1 MPIPSVLQRYIEETV
16 MAKKSIQHEEGN
28 KIEDLYYADMAMP
41 IDVEILTKDY
51 EVTGVVYV
59 SREVKEKRRIT
70 ELLNDPERRFL
81 AITDAR
87 MTSRKGTSTARTYSF
102 LSIHIDSIL
111 MIHPSVQS
119 KIKTV
124 NYSNEDDD
132 RLNRFRDKLNQPPIA
147 KTE

>member
-1 MPIPSVLQRYIEETV
+1 

-28 KIEDLYYADMAMP
+28 KIEDLYYQDTAMP

-51 EVTGVVYV
+51 EVQGVVYV

-87 MTSRKGTSTARTYSF
+87 MISRHGPSTARTYSF

-111 MIHPSVQS
+111 MIHPSAQS
-119 KIKTV
+119 KVKTV
-124 NYSNEDDD
+124 SYSNEDDE
-132 RLNRFRDKLNQPPIA
+132 RLNRFRDKLNQPPA
-147 KTE
+147 KAE